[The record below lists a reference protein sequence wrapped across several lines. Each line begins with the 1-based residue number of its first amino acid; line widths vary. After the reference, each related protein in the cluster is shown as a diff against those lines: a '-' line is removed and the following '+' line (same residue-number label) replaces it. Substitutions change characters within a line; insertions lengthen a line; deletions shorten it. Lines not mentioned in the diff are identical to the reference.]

1 MAEIA
6 KRLDP
11 ERFVRIHR
19 SAIVN
24 AERIAMIQSA
34 SHSEYLVTLL
44 SGVQLRS
51 GRTYKDTV
59 QKLISNPF

>member
-11 ERFVRIHR
+11 ARFVRIHR

-24 AERIAMIQSA
+24 AERIRRVQPA
-34 SHSEYLVTLL
+34 SHSEYLVTLA
-44 SGVQLRS
+44 SGIQLRS
-51 GRTYKDTV
+51 GRTYREAM
-59 QKLISNPF
+59 QRLISNPF